1 MISDSALTV
10 SQLNTYVKLTLE
22 SDAKLKRVTVL
33 GEISN
38 FVNYYKSGHLY
49 FSLKDEKSSV
59 KAVMFGA
66 AARYLKF
73 TPENGMTVYAA
84 GRVSLFERDGTYQL
98 YVDSLEPKGAGEL
111 MAAFEQLKKKLAKE
125 GLFDESLKKKI
136 PSMPSKIGVITSPS
150 GAAVMDVTNVLSR
163 RFPLV
168 EMVLC
173 PVTVQGEKCAAE
185 NISAL
190 KALNNADGIDVILMC
205 RGGGSVEDLW
215 GYNDEK
221 LVREVSS
228 SKIPVITGIGHETD
242 FTLCDF
248 AADLR
253 APTPSAAA
261 EVATPDVEELY
272 QITDGLSLRL
282 YDAAFSSIKRLYENV
297 ENLNQRLNLLDPVKK
312 WNDNRLLL
320 DALNLRLRSA
330 VKLRFLKKE
339 NDLKIALEKLK
350 ILSLPAIIEKGF
362 APVFKNG
369 KMIKFAK
376 DLKKGDVIRLK
387 FCDGEVF
394 ATVDKSVFK

>member
-73 TPENGMTVYAA
+73 TPENGMTVYAV

-163 RFPLV
+163 RFPLA
-168 EMVLC
+168 EIVLC

-190 KALNNADGIDVILMC
+190 KALNIADGIDVILMC
-205 RGGGSVEDLW
+205 RGGGSVEDLR

-362 APVFKNG
+362 APVFKDG